1 MSIIVKILLSFLML
15 IVGVVLN
22 AIVSESGNSNTGIVR
37 LIPAAVMFIGIIAVW
52 KYKTNKQSA
61 NKDLDKTL

>member
-1 MSIIVKILLSFLML
+1 ML